1 VAGLNYRFEDYC
13 LDADRQ
19 ELRRGS
25 DVVCV
30 EPQVLDLLF
39 YLVRNRGRVVSK
51 DDLVAHVWKG
61 RIVSDSTLTS
71 RITMA
76 RRAVNDS
83 GREQR
88 LIRTV
93 NRKGLRFAGEVREL
107 AGSDAAES
115 TSRFA
120 AGDGSALELLFG
132 TSTPPIPDKPSIA
145 VLPFSNMSGD
155 PEQEYFSDGITE
167 DIITALSRLRWFFVV
182 ARNSSFAYK
191 GGNTDVRI
199 IGRNLG
205 VRYVLEGS
213 VRRSGQRVRVSAQ
226 LVDAVQGNHMWAE
239 RYDREIVDMFALQDE
254 LTANVT
260 AAIEPRLV
268 AAEGSRAA
276 TRSAGDLDGWD
287 LVASAVT
294 RFWRLTPADSDAAIA
309 ILEQAVKCHPDYA
322 PPHSLLAFALL
333 VAGHMGWRSSANDRE
348 RVERLAY
355 RAVELDAGDPWAYMA
370 LGYLAFTARRTDEA
384 VGHYSTAIDL
394 NPNFAPAHGYAGW
407 ALSHDG
413 RSEEAIANLELAI
426 RMSPRDPFNVFY
438 MAGFAA
444 AHYLAGRYTEAAR
457 WARAALRLRPEHLGA
472 RRKLCASLAQA
483 GLGEEAEA
491 EMRQLRR
498 LQPGLS
504 IAWIRQSVPYTSR
517 PMAHFLEG
525 MRKAG
530 LTE

>member
-1 VAGLNYRFEDYC
+1 VFYEFEDFR

-25 DVVCV
+25 VVVCV
-30 EPQVLDLLF
+30 EPQVFDLLF
-39 YLVRNRGRVVSK
+39 YLIRNRGHIVTK
-51 DDLVAHVWKG
+51 DDLIAHVWKG
-61 RIVSDSTLTS
+61 RIVSDSALTS

-76 RRAVNDS
+76 RRAVDDS
-83 GREQR
+83 GTAQR

-93 NRKGLRFAGEVREL
+93 NRKGLRFVGEVREI
-107 AGSDAAES
+107 ADDDSARASPRMGASQ
-115 TSRFA
+115 
-120 AGDGSALELLFG
+120 GPALELLLG
-132 TSTPPIPDKPSIA
+132 GSTPRVPDKPSIA
-145 VLPFSNMSGD
+145 VLPFTNMSGD

-167 DIITALSRLRWFFVV
+167 DIITALSRLRWFFVI

-191 GGNTDVRI
+191 GENVDVRE
-199 IGRNLG
+199 IGRDLG

-213 VRRSGQRVRVSAQ
+213 VRKSGYRLRVSAQ
-226 LVDAVQGNHMWAE
+226 LVDAASGNHMWAE
-239 RYDREIVDMFALQDE
+239 CYDRELMDMFAVSDDLS
-254 LTANVT
+254 ANVA

-268 AAEGSRAA
+268 AAEGVRAE
-276 TRSAGDLDGWD
+276 TRSVDDLDAWD

-294 RFWRLTPADSDAAIA
+294 RFWRLTVADSEAAIA
-309 ILEQAVKCHPDYA
+309 ILEQSVEFHPNYA
-322 PPHSLLAFALL
+322 TPHSLLAFALL
-333 VAGHMGWRSSANDRE
+333 IAGHMGWRSSAGDRE
-348 RVERLAY
+348 RVERLAC
-355 RAVELDAGDPWAYMA
+355 RAVELDADDPWAYMA
-370 LGYLAFTARRTDEA
+370 LGYLAFTARQTDEA

-394 NPNFAPAHGYAGW
+394 NPNFAPAYGYAGW

-413 RSEEAIANLELAI
+413 RSEEAISNLELAI

-444 AHYLAGRYTEAAR
+444 AHYLAGRYTEAAK
-457 WARAALRLRPEHLGA
+457 WARAALRMRPEHLGV

-483 GLGEEAEA
+483 GLLEEAEA
-491 EMRQLRR
+491 EMKQLRR

-504 IAWIRQSVPYTSR
+504 IAWIMQSVPYTPG

-525 MRKAG
+525 MRTAG